1 MDNINETTSLFKELF
16 FQIVEFLLNFL
27 KIILLILS

>member
-16 FQIVEFLLNFL
+16 FQSVEFLLNFL